1 VPPTSCLRPPWVF
14 HRWRDRYGN
23 RNIMLLLY
31 AYNYYYYVIMIY
43 GNMRF
48 LKNRAMIGIVE
59 NENNY
64 FICIPNSMQNLTLL
78 IRGALAHFIKLYMLI
93 ICIKLKYIKP
103 KLTQNPWLEAT
114 RSTDLTT
121 TRSRNCR
128 MRVTKTYKLFILE
141 FKKKMYVELLYK
153 LFMII

>member
-1 VPPTSCLRPPWVF
+1 
-14 HRWRDRYGN
+14 
-23 RNIMLLLY
+23 
-31 AYNYYYYVIMIY
+31 MIY

-78 IRGALAHFIKLYMLI
+78 IRGAQAHFIKLYMLI

-103 KLTQNPWLEAT
+103 KWTQNPWLEAT

-141 FKKKMYVELLYK
+141 FKKKMNVELLYK